1 MRYHVEEFVSVFTDF
16 LLKNQTQDSEH
27 RKRLI
32 AGKTL
37 QCSEE
42 NLVLKHILTVEDE
55 IVLAA
60 NEEEE
65 VKEPEPGQGTSK
77 QKNANSI
84 YPAKK
89 KIRKY
94 FQSLLSRP
102 DAN

>member
-1 MRYHVEEFVSVFTDF
+1 MEGFVSVFTDF
-16 LLKNQTQDSEH
+16 LLQNLTEDSEH

-37 QCSEE
+37 QCSEA
-42 NLVLKHILTVEDE
+42 NLVLKHILTAEDE

-77 QKNANSI
+77 QKNEN
-84 YPAKK
+84 
-89 KIRKY
+89 
-94 FQSLLSRP
+94 
-102 DAN
+102 